1 MPLQCYV
8 VFFFSFFA
16 ANIDS
21 NFLFQMPTSF
31 FYSRRGRSREYLVP
45 NNAEDSE
52 AEMAEEDEEDIDV
65 PSMSILQDIEN
76 MDDDILDPDFLLDDS
91 MPSDEDESSTSSL
104 TPAQKRIPSN

>member
-1 MPLQCYV
+1 
-8 VFFFSFFA
+8 
-16 ANIDS
+16 
-21 NFLFQMPTSF
+21 MPTSF

-91 MPSDEDESSTSSL
+91 MPSDEDEPSTSSP
-104 TPAQKRIPSN
+104 TPAQKRRRGN